1 VPEGGAALAERP
13 LAADLPPELLE
24 RVAERAQAVDRAEAS
39 PYEVLAALAAEDLLG
54 CGLPAGPGS
63 LARMAGIVAA
73 LSERCLATGFVT
85 WAHRTTLEYLV
96 AAGDEPVA
104 SELRSARRIGA
115 TAMAGAFRA
124 GLGLG
129 PLTVTARRQGG
140 ELVLDGTLPWASNL
154 VRDGV
159 IVTAAEIPGEG
170 PAVLL
175 LDRET
180 EGLAIR
186 EHRGLLALDATASG
200 ALTFAGARVGADR
213 VLPTEFRTFLARVR
227 PPFLALQTAFCLGL
241 ARAALAAGAPRLEG
255 LGAELAGEHAEL
267 ERDRESVER
276 RLAAQVG
283 DAPVALRDRVA
294 LRLDAA
300 VLAREAV
307 RVEAAVTGGRGYA
320 LRSATARR
328 LREAAFIP
336 VQSPTE
342 TQLRWELRH
351 SA

>member
-1 VPEGGAALAERP
+1 MPDGGAALAERP
-13 LAADLPPELLE
+13 LAADLPAELLE
-24 RVAERAQAVDRAEAS
+24 RVAERAKAVDRAEAS
-39 PYEVLAALAAEDLLG
+39 PYDVLGALAADDLLG
-54 CGLPAGPGS
+54 CGLPGGPGS
-63 LARMAGIVAA
+63 LGRMAGIVAA
-73 LSERCLATGFVT
+73 LSERCLATGFIT
-85 WAHRTTLEYLV
+85 WAHRMALEYLV
-96 AAGDEPVA
+96 AAGDDTTA
-104 SELRSARRIGA
+104 AELRGARRTGA

-124 GLGLG
+124 CLGLE
-129 PLTVTARRQGG
+129 PLAITGRREGG
-140 ELVLDGTLPWASNL
+140 ELVLDGTIPWASNL
-154 VRDGV
+154 VPGGV
-159 IVTAAEIPGEG
+159 IVTAAEIAGEG
-170 PAVLL
+170 PAVLV
-175 LDRET
+175 LDRDT

-200 ALTFAGARVGADR
+200 ALTLAEARVGADR
-213 VLPTEFRTFLARVR
+213 VVRAEFRAFLAGVR
-227 PPFLALQTAFCLGL
+227 PPFLALQTAFCLGV
-241 ARAALAAGAPRLEG
+241 ARAALAAGAAKLEG
-255 LGAELAGEHAEL
+255 LGAELAEEHAEL
-267 ERDRESVER
+267 ERERESVEH
-276 RLAAQVG
+276 RLAAHVG

-342 TQLRWELRH
+342 TQLRWELRR